1 MRLRFQ
7 GLESKCKDFWVCSTD
22 SYSSFQVFSCLFSDS
37 ILFSSILVV
46 YRVNIK

>member
-22 SYSSFQVFSCLFSDS
+22 FYSFFEVVAYLF
-37 ILFSSILVV
+37 
-46 YRVNIK
+46 